1 MRKRIF
7 ACALCM
13 VCIVTLFSGC
23 KSSDEKT
30 GMNVYYMDALG
41 NGLVAEK
48 HELKSESREKC
59 VEEAIQLLSSA
70 PNANEARRTIPEDV
84 EVLDVVFDKST
95 VTLNFNRNYMDLT
108 GYTEVLVR
116 AAVVKTLLQIK
127 GVDSVAF
134 YVADEPLLGKNGV
147 IVGAMTSDTFIDD
160 YGEETDS
167 LTATTF
173 TLYYSSADG
182 KSLVKREMNFYCNN
196 NIAKERLIIESL
208 MKDSDSMDIKSVIPS
223 GTKLLNATVNDG
235 VCYVNFDSGFLKV
248 DTSIS
253 SDVVLY
259 AIVNSLTELDTVN
272 KVQILVNGAS
282 AMPDNGLTFKLGT
295 SYERDTSMVLE
306 AVGRELQEEEN
317 FE

>member
-1 MRKRIF
+1 MRKRIL
-7 ACALCM
+7 ACTLCM

-48 HELKSESREKC
+48 HELKSESKEKC

-70 PNANEARRTIPEDV
+70 PNVNEARRTIPEDV

>member
-1 MRKRIF
+1 
-7 ACALCM
+7 
-13 VCIVTLFSGC
+13 
-23 KSSDEKT
+23 
-30 GMNVYYMDALG
+30 MNVYYMDALG

-48 HELKSESREKC
+48 HELKSESREKR
-59 VEEAIQLLSSA
+59 VEEAIQLLSSE
-70 PNANEARRTIPEDV
+70 PNVNEARRTIPEDV

-95 VTLNFNRNYMDLT
+95 VTLNFNRNYKDLT
-108 GYTEVLVR
+108 GYTEVLIR

-167 LTATTF
+167 LTPTTF

-208 MKDSDSMDIKSVIPS
+208 MKDPDSMDTKSVIPS